1 VIRFLILLFLVYVG
15 LRALKALLGPGGRS
29 YQDPRRTQYG
39 PRTPSGSDLP
49 VTDEMLK
56 DPHCGVYFPH
66 KEGVPLK
73 IDGTTLFFCS
83 TECRDAYQ
91 REHSQ

>member
-1 VIRFLILLFLVYVG
+1 VIRFLILLFLFYVG
-15 LRALKALLGPGGRS
+15 LRIVKTLLGPGGRGH
-29 YQDPRRTQYG
+29 QDPRRMQSG
-39 PRTPSGSDLP
+39 PRTSSGGDLP

-56 DPHCGVYFPH
+56 DPHCGVYFPR

-73 IDGTTLFFCS
+73 MGGETLFFCS
-83 TECRDAYQ
+83 TDCRDAYQ